1 MQTSLELLSGAYDLH
16 IHAGPSVISNLYDD
30 IELLESLEQLGMGGA
45 VVKSHF
51 ENTAARV
58 KQVNAHYQTKAR
70 LYGSLVLNQHV
81 GGLNPCAVESA
92 LRMGAKTIWLPTNHA
107 QSFMDRA
114 SFRPIVYEKVAF
126 ENVRGITA
134 IDEQGNIR
142 PEVYE
147 IFELVKKHDA
157 LLQTAHLGIEE
168 GYRTAMEAIRFG
180 VRTVITHT
188 DAPCTKYPNDLA
200 KELADAGAYIDK
212 NWNNILRGRVSA
224 EQVAADIRFISPQ
237 RCILTTDMGARSD
250 AIPPEALKMFIEEL
264 LKNGFS
270 EEEIRLMAVD
280 NPKYL
285 LGIS

>member
-1 MQTSLELLSGAYDLH
+1 MQRGLELISGAYDLH
-16 IHAGPSVISNLYDD
+16 IHAGPSVIANLYDD
-30 IELLESLEQLGMGGA
+30 IELLESLEHLGMSGA

-58 KQVNAHYQTKAR
+58 KQVNAHCQTKAR

-81 GGLNPCAVESA
+81 GGMNPCAVECA

-107 QSFMDRA
+107 QSFIDRA
-114 SFRPIVYEKVAF
+114 SFDPVVY

-134 IDEQGNIR
+134 IDECGNIR
-142 PEVYE
+142 PELYE

-168 GYRTAMEAIRFG
+168 GYRIAMEAIRFG
-180 VRTVITHT
+180 VRTVITHM
-188 DAPCTKYPNDLA
+188 DAPSTQYPINIA

-212 NWNNILRGRVSA
+212 NWNNVIRGRVTA
-224 EQVAADIRFISPQ
+224 EQVADDIRLISPE
-237 RCILTTDMGARSD
+237 RCILTTDLGSKSD
-250 AIPPEALKMFIEEL
+250 VIPPEGLRMFIEEL
-264 LKNGFS
+264 LKNGIS
-270 EEEIRLMAVD
+270 EDEIRLMAVD
-280 NPKYL
+280 NPKFL